1 MFHNSSIFAK
11 LGTLGVLSVILVMSV
26 VTPFNYQ
33 LARSEG
39 EQYVRHHVE
48 TSIAALSVNL
58 TGFIDAFQPNEYEKL
73 LEAELR
79 SGKHQNLAILVN
91 DRRMASILGSK
102 DHINGRLRL
111 PDGTISLYDPL
122 NQQHAE
128 ILKSAFLSASR
139 KISLGEEVIGE
150 VTLYVTDIELTEML
164 KRSLLKDLLTGLG
177 IAISLL
183 VLLFFFA
190 NTYLVRPLGQIM
202 RGFREYD
209 DEGIPLRPFD
219 ENGPREI
226 GLLAGLMNRGLRLI
240 RESRQQLLDK
250 HRELAAERERFQL
263 AIDGTLD
270 GLWDWDLLTGRVYH
284 SERFSRMLGYE
295 PGELP
300 DNASCWKELVHLD
313 DRKHARE
320 ILKRYLASSGQ
331 STYENTFRMRTKAG
345 EWRWITAR
353 GKAHFDKQGRAV
365 RFVGFNTDV
374 TRLIRQQQELAE
386 NQQSLQYQATHDP
399 LTGLANRALLMD
411 RLRHSIQKAERDN
424 AKLALMFI
432 DLDHF
437 KSINDSLGHL
447 MGDRVLKV
455 VTRRLSKTIRAVDT
469 LARLGGDEF
478 TVIVENIQ
486 KAQDASLLAEKII
499 NRIEQKISIDGHDM
513 FLGCSIGISVY
524 PDNGLNVEDIL
535 KNADAAMYR
544 AKNSGRNNFQYY
556 SVEMTDQAFDR
567 LSMEAN
573 LRKGLRRNEFM
584 VYYQPQIDA
593 RDNSVIGA
601 EALVRWNS
609 PEHGMISPGRFIP
622 IAESSNLIVEL
633 DRYVM
638 KTAIN
643 DFGNWYRQGMVP
655 GVLSMNLSVKQ
666 LQQNDFLAE
675 VVSFACESD
684 IDPKYLEL
692 EVTEGQIMEDPEE
705 AIAML
710 HSLNEVGINLALDD
724 FGTGYSSL
732 AYLKRLP
739 ISKLKIDQSFVRGL
753 PDDQEDAAI
762 SRALVALANSL
773 GLDLLAEGAENLGQV
788 EFLRALGCN
797 KFQGYYY
804 GRPMPAADFEAYLVE
819 YSTKA
824 ESIGSEQSVVG

>member
-1 MFHNSSIFAK
+1 MFRNSSIFAK
-11 LGTLGVLSVILVMSV
+11 LGTLSVLSVILVMSV

-39 EQYVRHHVE
+39 EQYVRRQVE
-48 TSIAALSVNL
+48 TSIAALAVNL
-58 TGFIDAFQPNEYEKL
+58 AGFIDAFQPNEYEKL
-73 LEAELR
+73 LEAELH
-79 SGKHQNLAILVN
+79 SGDQQNLAILVN
-91 DRRMASILGSK
+91 DRRMASILGSSE
-102 DHINGRLRL
+102 HINGRIRL
-111 PDGTISLYDPL
+111 ADGTIAIYQPD
-122 NQQHAE
+122 NQQHHELLQA
-128 ILKSAFLSASR
+128 AFLSVGR
-139 KISLGEEVIGE
+139 EIRLGQELIGG
-150 VTLYVTDIELTEML
+150 VTLYVTDSELQAML
-164 KRSLLKDLLTGLG
+164 ERSLVKDLLTGLG
-177 IAISLL
+177 IAVSLL
-183 VLLFFFA
+183 VLQFFFA
-190 NTYLVRPLGQIM
+190 NTYLVKPLGQIM

-219 ENGPREI
+219 ESGPREI
-226 GLLAGLMNRGLRLI
+226 GLLAGLMNRGIRLI
-240 RESRQQLLDK
+240 RDSRRQLLDK
-250 HRELAAERERFQL
+250 HRELAAERERFEL

-284 SERFSRMLGYE
+284 SERFSRMLGFE

-300 DNASCWKELVHLD
+300 DDASCWKELVHLD
-313 DRKHARE
+313 DRKQARE
-320 ILKRYLASSGQ
+320 ILKRYLAGSGQ
-331 STYENTFRMRTKAG
+331 GTYENTFRMRTRSG

-353 GKAHFDKQGRAV
+353 GKAHFDEHGRAV
-365 RFVGFNTDV
+365 RFVGFNSDV
-374 TRLIRQQQELAE
+374 TRLVRQQQELAE

-399 LTGLANRALLMD
+399 LTGLANRALLLD
-411 RLRHSIQKAERDN
+411 RLRHSIQKAKRDK

-455 VTRRLSKTIRAVDT
+455 VTQRLTKTIRAVDT

-478 TVIVENIQ
+478 TVIIEGIN
-486 KAQDASLLAEKII
+486 KPQDASLLAEKII
-499 NRIEQKISIDGHDM
+499 HRIEQKISIDGHDM

-544 AKNSGRNNFQYY
+544 AKNTGRNNFQYY

-567 LSMEAN
+567 LNMESN
-573 LRKGLRRNEFM
+573 LRKALRHEEFE

-622 IAESSNLIVEL
+622 VAESSHLIVEL
-633 DRYVM
+633 DRFVM
-638 KTAIN
+638 KRAIN
-643 DFGNWYRQGMVP
+643 DFGSWYRQDMVP

-666 LQQNDFLAE
+666 LQQSDFLAE
-675 VVSFACESD
+675 VISYACEAD
-684 IDPKYLEL
+684 IDPKCLEL

-762 SRALVALANSL
+762 SRALVALADSL
-773 GLDLLAEGAENLGQV
+773 GLDLLAEGTESLGQI

-804 GRPMPAADFEAYLVE
+804 GKPMPAADFEAFLVNH
-819 YSTKA
+819 SSRKQA
-824 ESIGSEQSVVG
+824 